1 MRPCKVPSGPGRRT
15 GWSGLRHPGEG
26 QRRTLAGLQLPS
38 GCLPPAQWP
47 WGREAARP
55 APPQPTRVGGG
66 AQGSFLT
73 QRGWRSQAGGSA
85 GWVPPPARPAEGRAG
100 WRLAGQA
107 WAGSGRQREQS
118 QPCSASRE
126 QRGVA
131 QPRQQAAP
139 CRPPAQPAPADPSP
153 RPSAWPRPGLP
164 GLGRQGARS
173 PRPGCTAGPVL
184 PGEGPFGWAADSNPG
199 LEAASLC
206 PSLWSTVFS
215 TSWSSHEG
223 SAESLPPE
231 VLKVP
236 VLAEDRD

>member
-1 MRPCKVPSGPGRRT
+1 MRPCKVPSGPGRRR
-15 GWSGLRHPGEG
+15 GWSGLGHPGEG

-131 QPRQQAAP
+131 QPRQQAARQLP
-139 CRPPAQPAPADPSP
+139 AGLPHSQPQPTQARGHQPGHGRACQVSAGRAHAPPGRAAPPVRFSQGRGPSAGQQTPTLALRPPHCALRCGPLSLAQVGPATRDLPSP
-153 RPSAWPRPGLP
+153 
-164 GLGRQGARS
+164 
-173 PRPGCTAGPVL
+173 
-184 PGEGPFGWAADSNPG
+184 
-199 LEAASLC
+199 
-206 PSLWSTVFS
+206 
-215 TSWSSHEG
+215 
-223 SAESLPPE
+223 SLP
-231 VLKVP
+231 
-236 VLAEDRD
+236 RY